1 MYCRRK
7 GSGALAPLVLASVAL
22 LSLPGSGTGEE
33 TKGLDPEGSRKAV
46 LRLAQDDL
54 LRILKESDLEDLRFA
69 AYRRLVMTGNADTL
83 KAIEGLR
90 KEVDG
95 RAGSDLKEA
104 ERLLRRK
111 LELKSTPS
119 SVVEKKLKECTFSWD
134 FVLLVRVLVEEDS
147 VGGEAALRRCLHENL
162 EREMKSTRQFDERS
176 TMAEGLAEL
185 AIKRW
190 SEEEGM
196 GAAAIASRAMRGR
209 VEGDRLQRYVSAC
222 VLFSLAEEGSSAQV
236 FAPLLK
242 SKVLEVRLLAVRAVS
257 RSSAEDAVRV
267 LAGALTDKEAS
278 VRIQAAVGLKRMGG
292 VSASSFLLKQLR
304 VEEDETAK
312 RVIRSALRR
321 LRTYVPAELQGP
333 GEEE

>member
-1 MYCRRK
+1 
-7 GSGALAPLVLASVAL
+7 
-22 LSLPGSGTGEE
+22 
-33 TKGLDPEGSRKAV
+33 
-46 LRLAQDDL
+46 
-54 LRILKESDLEDLRFA
+54 
-69 AYRRLVMTGNADTL
+69 
-83 KAIEGLR
+83 
-90 KEVDG
+90 
-95 RAGSDLKEA
+95 
-104 ERLLRRK
+104 
-111 LELKSTPS
+111 
-119 SVVEKKLKECTFSWD
+119 
-134 FVLLVRVLVEEDS
+134 
-147 VGGEAALRRCLHENL
+147 
-162 EREMKSTRQFDERS
+162 MKSTRQFDERS